1 MVEPFANHAELL
13 ERLYEIRG
21 TVHAWSTTT
30 TEISAAA
37 PCTDLFRQL
46 KHLYSDGVQALRS
59 IDQAPAD
66 QRQAMRQ
73 SLAFVYGC
81 TEYNEI
87 ALMVR
92 YHGDIAHFGQKAPDF
107 LNDILQFAGRHKDN
121 KRLSGRPKNRAV
133 SEDLHPGSDNAITLG
148 SLLAQP
154 LRTARLLSVFA
165 LAKNIPF
172 VTQYMAIAEQ
182 VDKSGLE
189 KVVHCFA
196 EKLSDYPLEFSK
208 RAGESLALRRQLFGG
223 QIISTH
229 ECAHRIQAIAHTM
242 HGTGDGYPPVR
253 MTNDFEALGQSKLS
267 VDDLF
272 DGIYAEIAYLEHDLS
287 WGEAPT
293 KSSEIPTV
301 DEHFCLTLRGAFT
314 RQGVD
319 HRTYLAPWL
328 LEGDLNAWRAKSKP
342 MTDAHWLDR
351 EIIRAAA
358 LQQDANS
365 MQHDRR
371 QTRRM
376 YWIKTF
382 SEQHCLSLCEN
393 DDQLMTCFRAS
404 GHRNLA
410 QALRGEHHLEEILST
425 ELGM

>member
-1 MVEPFANHAELL
+1 MTETFTNHTELL
-13 ERLYEIRG
+13 QRLYEIRG
-21 TVHAWSTTT
+21 TVHSWSTTT

-37 PCTDLFRQL
+37 PCTHLFRQI
-46 KHLYSDGVQALRS
+46 KHLYRDGLQALHS
-59 IDQAPAD
+59 IEQAPED
-66 QRQAMRQ
+66 RRQAMRQ

-81 TEYNEI
+81 TEYDEL

-92 YHGDIAHFGQKAPDF
+92 YHGDIAAFGQQAPEF
-107 LNDILQFAGRHKDN
+107 LNDILQFAGRQKDN

-133 SEDLHPGSDNAITLG
+133 CEDLHPGDENALTLG

-154 LRTARLLSVFA
+154 LGTARLLSVFG

-172 VTQYMAIAEQ
+172 VAQYMAIAEQ
-182 VDKSGLE
+182 VDKAGLE

-196 EKLSDYPLEFSK
+196 EKLSDYPFEFSK
-208 RAGESLALRRQLFGG
+208 RDGESLAFRRQLFGG
-223 QIISTH
+223 EITSTH

-242 HGTGDGYPPVR
+242 HGTGDGYPRVR
-253 MTNDFEALGQSKLS
+253 MMNDFEALSHSKLPM
-267 VDDLF
+267 DELF
-272 DGIYAEIAYLEHDLS
+272 DSIYAEIAYLENDLD

-293 KSSEIPTV
+293 KSSEIPIV
-301 DEHFCLTLRGAFT
+301 DEHFCLTLRGVFT

-358 LQQDANS
+358 LQQNVNS
-365 MQHDRR
+365 IQHDRR
-371 QTRRM
+371 QARRM

-393 DDQLMTCFRAS
+393 DDQLMTCFRAT

-410 QALRGEHHLEEILST
+410 QALRGEYHLEEILST

>member
-1 MVEPFANHAELL
+1 MTETFVSHTELL
-13 ERLYEIRG
+13 QHLYEIRG
-21 TVHAWSTTT
+21 TVHGWSTTT

-37 PCTDLFRQL
+37 PCTDLFRQV
-46 KHLYSDGVQALRS
+46 KHLYRDGMQALRS
-59 IDQAPAD
+59 IDRAPAD

-81 TEYNEI
+81 TEYDEI

-92 YHGDIAHFGQKAPDF
+92 YHGDIADFGQEAPDF
-107 LNDILQFAGRHKDN
+107 LSEILQFAGRHKDN
-121 KRLSGRPKNRAV
+121 KRLSGRPKKRAV

-154 LRTARLLSVFA
+154 LKTARLLSVFA

-172 VTQYMAIAEQ
+172 VAQYMAIAEQ

-189 KVVHCFA
+189 EVLHCFA
-196 EKLSDYPLEFSK
+196 EKLSNYPLEFSK
-208 RAGESLALRRQLFGG
+208 PGGQSLALRRQLFGG
-223 QIISTH
+223 KLTSIH
-229 ECAHRIQAIAHTM
+229 ECALRIQAIAHTM

-253 MTNDFEALGQSKLS
+253 MTNDFEALGHSKLS

-272 DGIYAEIAYLEHDLS
+272 DGIYAELAYLEHDLS

-301 DEHFCLTLRGAFT
+301 DEHFCLTLRGLFT
-314 RQGVD
+314 RLGVD

-328 LEGDLNAWRAKSKP
+328 LEGDLNAWRTKSTQ

-351 EIIRAAA
+351 EIIRAATLA
-358 LQQDANS
+358 QDANS
-365 MQHDRR
+365 MQLAR
-371 QTRRM
+371 QQSRRM
-376 YWIKTF
+376 GWIKTF

-393 DDQLMTCFRAS
+393 DDQLMTCFRAT

-410 QALRGEHHLEEILST
+410 QALRGEYHLEEILST
-425 ELGM
+425 DLGM